1 MVSKNIKLLKWFNF
15 LYDFRPYSAVA
26 VLYLAQVTHSYALG
40 LAVFSIASVTNSIFN
55 IPTGYFS
62 DRLGR
67 KPTVILG
74 SIASALGLTLYAI
87 SHSFVLLAIGGVVN
101 GLAAALMSGN
111 NDALLYDTLKQL
123 DRTDDFPEVHGK
135 AGSMLELG
143 LGTSALLASLLVLH
157 SYRFVMVAS
166 IFPQVACVFIALW
179 FVEPVVHAEEISEGL
194 YKHLKESVKV
204 FAQNAKL
211 RNLSIAYVLDYGISE
226 TVYDLKPAFTAT
238 LWPAWALGIAR
249 ALDNLFGFLGFHFAS
264 KVIKKFTA
272 LKTLFSQQIISVLDM
287 LAFAGF
293 PIVVSPFMLS
303 LNSFFYGVGVT
314 ANQTLLHHEFTD
326 KQRATMSSLNSFAGN
341 LFYAGVMLVAGF
353 AADKFGV
360 AKALVGL
367 AILSVPAIVMY
378 RNLFRKHGGE
388 VRL

>member
-1 MVSKNIKLLKWFNF
+1 
-15 LYDFRPYSAVA
+15 
-26 VLYLAQVTHSYALG
+26 
-40 LAVFSIASVTNSIFN
+40 
-55 IPTGYFS
+55 
-62 DRLGR
+62 
-67 KPTVILG
+67 
-74 SIASALGLTLYAI
+74 
-87 SHSFVLLAIGGVVN
+87 
-101 GLAAALMSGN
+101 
-111 NDALLYDTLKQL
+111 
-123 DRTDDFPEVHGK
+123 
-135 AGSMLELG
+135 
-143 LGTSALLASLLVLH
+143 
-157 SYRFVMVAS
+157 
-166 IFPQVACVFIALW
+166 
-179 FVEPVVHAEEISEGL
+179 
-194 YKHLKESVKV
+194 
-204 FAQNAKL
+204 
-211 RNLSIAYVLDYGISE
+211 
-226 TVYDLKPAFTAT
+226 
-238 LWPAWALGIAR
+238 
-249 ALDNLFGFLGFHFAS
+249 
-264 KVIKKFTA
+264 
-272 LKTLFSQQIISVLDM
+272 M